1 MGKLTDEQLKSI
13 KDATGKMNSILTE
26 VGFLEARKAEYLA
39 AHFDAVKELD
49 NIKADIREEYGDITV
64 NLVDGTYQEAKK
76 EEETKTLEIAE

>member
-49 NIKADIREEYGDITV
+49 GIKAEIREEYGDITV
-64 NLVDGTYQEAKK
+64 NLVDGTYEEAKQ
-76 EEETKTLEIAE
+76 EETKTLEIAE